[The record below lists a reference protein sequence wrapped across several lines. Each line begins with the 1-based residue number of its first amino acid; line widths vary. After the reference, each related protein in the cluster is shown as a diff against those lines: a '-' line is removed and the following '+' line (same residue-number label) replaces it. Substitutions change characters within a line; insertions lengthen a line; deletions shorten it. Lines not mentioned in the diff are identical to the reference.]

1 MLYTMNLIGISSNI
15 ISIIIGRQL
24 LSQAISDASNSIYS
38 SLSSIIYY
46 DNDIDTVLNKLDIK
60 HKIKNVELLLS
71 EIKSENVMINRCIEG
86 LYDIIID
93 IREDVKIINLK
104 IKNHKNLYFSTWR
117 YLNCSNQLINL
128 KNHIEILDNR
138 LNFFIKA
145 LNVIKV

>member
-1 MLYTMNLIGISSNI
+1 MNLIGISSNI

>member
-1 MLYTMNLIGISSNI
+1 
-15 ISIIIGRQL
+15 
-24 LSQAISDASNSIYS
+24 
-38 SLSSIIYY
+38 
-46 DNDIDTVLNKLDIK
+46 
-60 HKIKNVELLLS
+60 
-71 EIKSENVMINRCIEG
+71 MINRCIEG